1 MTQSLTG
8 YYRLFSEKTNKCFL
22 SPTMALLLRKRIIR
36 PKTNKFKD
44 DVYTWG
50 MVLLQAANLKSV

>member
-1 MTQSLTG
+1 
-8 YYRLFSEKTNKCFL
+8 
-22 SPTMALLLRKRIIR
+22 MALLLRKRIIR